1 MRYVI
6 DGSNLLGALGLPRE
20 SDSAKRELVQRLASF
35 ARATRSG
42 VDCVF
47 DGVRPEGFATSF
59 GGLSVRFSHPQSG
72 DDLIVKIASSSAAPA
87 AVVTNDRGLGGRV
100 KSRKVRIESCA
111 EFRARLDRTKVGD
124 DGRATD
130 ATDWESYFSDPKNRN
145 V

>member
-20 SDSAKRELVQRLASF
+20 TDEAKRALVQRLASF
-35 ARATRSG
+35 ARASHSR

-47 DGVRPEGFATSF
+47 DGARPEGFPTSF
-59 GGLSVRFSHPQSG
+59 GGLGVRFSHPQSG
-72 DDLIVKIASSSAAPA
+72 DDVIVKIASSSTAPA
-87 AVVTNDRGLGGRV
+87 TVVTNDRALGSRV

-111 EFRARLDRTKVGD
+111 EFRARLDTTKGGD
-124 DGRATD
+124 DGGSTD

>member
-20 SDSAKRELVQRLASF
+20 SDASKRELVQRVAAF
-35 ARATRSG
+35 ARASRSR

-47 DGVRPEGFATSF
+47 DGARPESFATTF
-59 GGLSVRFSHPQSG
+59 GGLSVRFAHPQSG
-72 DDLIVKIASSSAAPA
+72 DDVIEKLVAASAAPCT
-87 AVVTNDRGLGGRV
+87 VVTNDRALGGRV
-100 KSRKVRIESCA
+100 KSRKVRVETCA
-111 EFRARLDRTKVGD
+111 EFRARLERTKPGD
-124 DGRATD
+124 DGRASD